1 MATRST
7 HRLATGRPSDVGPAV
22 TFAATVLATFVA
34 LALATVTLPR
44 EAVMPAASILFFLF
58 AGLTAFLA
66 WYSGQTTRHRALS
79 YWDVAGALTLFGI
92 FAGTLTEPDQLVRLI
107 ETQRP
112 AD

>member
-22 TFAATVLATFVA
+22 TFAVTVLATFVA

-44 EAVMPAASILFFLF
+44 EAVMP
-58 AGLTAFLA
+58 
-66 WYSGQTTRHRALS
+66 ALS